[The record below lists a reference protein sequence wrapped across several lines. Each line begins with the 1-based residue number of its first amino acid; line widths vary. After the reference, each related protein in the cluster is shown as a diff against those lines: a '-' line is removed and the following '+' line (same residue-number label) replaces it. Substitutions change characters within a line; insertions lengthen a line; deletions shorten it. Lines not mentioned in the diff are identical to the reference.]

1 MFQWHKDLFMCA
13 SLGVCLPQCATDAVL
28 VYSLFPI
35 VLHCL
40 PICACVIVLVC
51 ISFLSLPG
59 CVCVSIFVRVLLC
72 LCVQLNPTVT
82 DVTVARTYVK
92 ACQATFSMNSQ
103 FLSSFNEKY
112 FVIHRRQFKLQK
124 VYVLCTMPY
133 LTTSLANYRTVGL
146 LFSFRWFRL
155 SSFNILYCL
164 CCWLSQV
171 HFTKS
176 CQPNIRA
183 KMLERVVVWLASAS
197 PPLCI
202 VCAA

>member
-1 MFQWHKDLFMCA
+1 MAQRSVYVHIPRCLFTPLCDRCGF
-13 SLGVCLPQCATDAVL
+13 SLLIISNSGDHM
-28 VYSLFPI
+28 
-35 VLHCL
+35 LHCL

-133 LTTSLANYRTVGL
+133 LTKN
-146 LFSFRWFRL
+146 
-155 SSFNILYCL
+155 
-164 CCWLSQV
+164 
-171 HFTKS
+171 
-176 CQPNIRA
+176 
-183 KMLERVVVWLASAS
+183 
-197 PPLCI
+197 
-202 VCAA
+202 